1 MSEAPDWSGALHYV
15 QSFTMKWRSETVK
28 LGMGLKAQEVLCMK
42 SPIKNY
48 LNSKNVLLF

>member
-28 LGMGLKAQEVLCMK
+28 LELGLNEPCYVMRWKLKLVLTCYY
-42 SPIKNY
+42 I
-48 LNSKNVLLF
+48 